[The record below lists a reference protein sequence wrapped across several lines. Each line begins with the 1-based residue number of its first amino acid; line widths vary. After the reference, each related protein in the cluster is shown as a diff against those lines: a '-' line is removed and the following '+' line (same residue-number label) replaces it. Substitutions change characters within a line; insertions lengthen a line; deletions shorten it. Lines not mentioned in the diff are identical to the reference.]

1 MIDINKNPVVSVV
14 MSVYNA
20 EKYLDAAIRS
30 ILEQTYNNFEFII
43 INDGSNDRSLE
54 IIKKYKNEDDRIV
67 LISRENRGLISSL
80 NEGIVKARGE
90 YIVRMDADDI
100 SLPFRIEKQLQVMEH
115 EKDIVVCGSWINIFG
130 ENINEKVARY
140 FEYDKQ
146 IKANLLVSCCF
157 AHPSVMIRKDAF
169 TNNNILYDE
178 RFKNA
183 EDYYLWTQLA
193 KVGKF
198 YNIPEILL
206 KYRFLETSI
215 TRLSDKDCSKRYNV
229 LKDIFKEALK
239 AVDLN
244 ISEEHMRIH
253 FIISDN
259 ARIKNNKIELKRI
272 KNYFDSIL
280 KASENKKVVDLTT
293 LKQVLGR
300 RWLYNFICHK
310 DISAMFCSY
319 FWFGVSSVLKGK

>member
-20 EKYLDAAIRS
+20 EKYLDDAIQS
-30 ILEQTYNNFEFII
+30 ILKQTYKNFEFVI

-54 IIKKYKNEDDRIV
+54 IIKKYKNEDDHII

-80 NEGIVKARGE
+80 NEGIAKARGE
-90 YIVRMDADDI
+90 YIARMDADDI

-115 EKDIVVCGSWINIFG
+115 DKNIVVCGSWINIFG

-140 FEYDKQ
+140 FEHDKQ

-157 AHPSVMIRKDAF
+157 AHPSVMIRKDAL

-215 TRLSDKDCSKRYNV
+215 TRLSDRDFSKRYNI

-244 ISEEHMRIH
+244 ITEEDMKIH

-259 ARIKNNKIELKRI
+259 ARIKNNKIELKHI
-272 KNYFDSIL
+272 KNYFDKIL
-280 KASENKKVVDLTT
+280 KASENKRVVDLAT

-300 RWLYNFICHK
+300 RWLYNLICHK
-310 DISAMFCSY
+310 DIRAIFYSY
-319 FWFGVSSVLKGK
+319 FWFGVASILKGK

>member
-80 NEGIVKARGE
+80 NEGIVNARGE

-244 ISEEHMRIH
+244 ISEEDMRIH

-272 KNYFDSIL
+272 KNYFDRIL

>member
-183 EDYYLWTQLA
+183 EDYHLWTQLA

-239 AVDLN
+239 AVDLSIN
-244 ISEEHMRIH
+244 EEDMKVH

-272 KNYFDSIL
+272 KNYFDKIL
-280 KASENKKVVDLTT
+280 KASENKQVVDLTT

-300 RWLYNFICHK
+300 RWLYNLICHK
-310 DISAMFCSY
+310 DIRAIFYSY
-319 FWFGVSSVLKGK
+319 FWFGVASVLKGK

>member
-20 EKYLDAAIRS
+20 EKYLDDAIQS
-30 ILEQTYNNFEFII
+30 ILKQTYKNFEFVI

-54 IIKKYKNEDDRIV
+54 IIKKYKNEDDHII

-80 NEGIVKARGE
+80 NEGIAKARGE
-90 YIVRMDADDI
+90 YIARMDADDI

-115 EKDIVVCGSWINIFG
+115 DKNIVVCGSWINIFG

-140 FEYDKQ
+140 FEHDKQ

-157 AHPSVMIRKDAF
+157 AHPSVMIRKDAL

-215 TRLSDKDCSKRYNV
+215 TRLSDRDFSKRYNI
-229 LKDIFKEALK
+229 LKDTFKEALK

-244 ISEEHMRIH
+244 ITEEDMKIH

-259 ARIKNNKIELKRI
+259 ARIKNNKIELKHI
-272 KNYFDSIL
+272 KNYFDKIL
-280 KASENKKVVDLTT
+280 KASENKRVVDLAT

-300 RWLYNFICHK
+300 RWLY
-310 DISAMFCSY
+310 
-319 FWFGVSSVLKGK
+319 

>member
-1 MIDINKNPVVSVV
+1 MIDISKNPVVSVV

-80 NEGIVKARGE
+80 NEGIAKARGE

-100 SLPFRIEKQLQVMEH
+100 SLQFRIEKQLQVMEH
-115 EKDIVVCGSWINIFG
+115 DKDIVVCGSWINIFG

-140 FEYDKQ
+140 FEHDKQ

-169 TNNNILYDE
+169 THNNILYDE

-183 EDYYLWTQLA
+183 EDYHLWTQLA

-239 AVDLN
+239 AVDLSIN
-244 ISEEHMRIH
+244 EEDMKVH

-272 KNYFDSIL
+272 KNYFDKIL
-280 KASENKKVVDLTT
+280 KASENKQVVDLTT

-300 RWLYNFICHK
+300 RWLYNLICHK
-310 DISAMFCSY
+310 DIRAIFYSY
-319 FWFGVSSVLKGK
+319 FWFGVASVLKGK

>member
-20 EKYLDAAIRS
+20 EKYLDVAIRS

-80 NEGIVKARGE
+80 NEGIAKARGE
-90 YIVRMDADDI
+90 YIARMDADDI

-215 TRLSDKDCSKRYNV
+215 TRLSDKDCSKRYIV

-244 ISEEHMRIH
+244 ISEEDMKIH

-259 ARIKNNKIELKRI
+259 ARIKNNKII
-272 KNYFDSIL
+272 QPS
-280 KASENKKVVDLTT
+280 
-293 LKQVLGR
+293 
-300 RWLYNFICHK
+300 
-310 DISAMFCSY
+310 SAKYLF
-319 FWFGVSSVLKGK
+319 

>member
-244 ISEEHMRIH
+244 ISEEDMKIH

-272 KNYFDSIL
+272 KNYFDRIL

>member
-157 AHPSVMIRKDAF
+157 AHPSVMIRKDVF

-244 ISEEHMRIH
+244 ISEEDMRIH

-272 KNYFDSIL
+272 KNYFDRIL

>member
-80 NEGIVKARGE
+80 NEGIAKARGE

-130 ENINEKVARY
+130 ENTNEKVARY

-244 ISEEHMRIH
+244 ISEEDMKIH

-272 KNYFDSIL
+272 KNYFDRIL

>member
-1 MIDINKNPVVSVV
+1 MIDISKNPVVSVV

-80 NEGIVKARGE
+80 NEGIAKARGE

-100 SLPFRIEKQLQVMEH
+100 SLQFRIEKQLQVMEH
-115 EKDIVVCGSWINIFG
+115 DKDIVVCGSWINIFG

-140 FEYDKQ
+140 FEHDKQ

-183 EDYYLWTQLA
+183 EDYHLWTQLA

-239 AVDLN
+239 AVDLSIN
-244 ISEEHMRIH
+244 EEDMKVH

-272 KNYFDSIL
+272 KNYFDKIL
-280 KASENKKVVDLTT
+280 KASENKQVVDLTT

-300 RWLYNFICHK
+300 RWLYNLICHK
-310 DISAMFCSY
+310 DIRAIFYSY
-319 FWFGVSSVLKGK
+319 FWFGVASVLKGK

>member
-244 ISEEHMRIH
+244 ISEEDMKKH

-272 KNYFDSIL
+272 KNYFDRIL